1 MRAENPK
8 ILQVTPKTQ
17 EGFKYPDINIGHHV
31 ETIWNVPLH
40 DISSALAIMAFAVK
54 AHYFSK
60 KT

>member
-40 DISSALAIMAFAVK
+40 DISSALAIMAFC
-54 AHYFSK
+54 S
-60 KT
+60 